1 MTHEELIEAQ
11 LSLGKAATNT
21 VLEVLQGEGNKVVVQ
36 VSYFFEDETADN
48 WKMVLEIL
56 DK

>member
-1 MTHEELIEAQ
+1 MTQEELMKAE
-11 LSLGKAATNT
+11 LLLGKAATNT
-21 VLEVLQGEGNKVVVQ
+21 VLEVVQGEGNKVVVQ

-48 WKMVLEIL
+48 WKMVLETL

>member
-1 MTHEELIEAQ
+1 MTYAELMEAQ

-21 VLEVLQGEGNKVVVQ
+21 VLEVLQGGGNKVVVQ
-36 VSYFFEDETADN
+36 VSYFFEDETANN
-48 WKMVLEIL
+48 WEMVLEKL

>member
-1 MTHEELIEAQ
+1 MTQEELMEAQ
-11 LSLGKAATNT
+11 LLLGKAATNT
-21 VLEVLQGEGNKVVVQ
+21 VLEVVQGEGNKVVVQ

-48 WKMVLEIL
+48 WKMVLEKL

>member
-1 MTHEELIEAQ
+1 MTQEELMEAQ
-11 LSLGKAATNT
+11 LLLGKAATNT
-21 VLEVLQGEGNKVVVQ
+21 VLEVVQGGGNKIVVQ
-36 VSYFFEDETADN
+36 VSHFFEDETADN